1 MTLYVDSS
9 ALLKRYFEEDDSD
22 VALELMASDPML
34 VSSPLAG
41 VEVNRNLALRLD
53 AVEYEEARAR
63 FRLEFEGIALIA
75 LDASTCAEA
84 SRVAEQT
91 GCRSLDALHLG
102 SALRAGSA
110 TTVLTFDRAQARAA
124 RAVGLTV
131 VGC

>member
-9 ALLKRYFEEDDSD
+9 ALLKRYFEEEDSA
-22 VALELMASDPML
+22 VAVGLMASDPML

-41 VEVNRNLALRLD
+41 VEVHRNLALRLE
-53 AVEYEEARAR
+53 AVQYEEARAR
-63 FRLEFEGIALIA
+63 FRLELEGMALIA
-75 LDASTCAEA
+75 LDASTCREA

-102 SALRAGSA
+102 SALRAGAA

-124 RAVGLTV
+124 CAVGLEV

>member
-75 LDASTCAEA
+75 MDASTCTEA
-84 SRVAEQT
+84 TRVAEQT
-91 GCRSLDALHLG
+91 GCRSLDAIHLG

-110 TTVLTFDRAQARAA
+110 TTVLTFDRGQARAA

-131 VGC
+131 VRC